1 MSGPEKP
8 FAMNGCRIQAILQPN
23 NCNTMLTMR
32 QPGDDQ
38 KQSLKEKE
46 AEFRR
51 QELRVRSIVQNTPG
65 AIHQLRI
72 KGDDRRVVFMSD
84 PIESI
89 TGYPPGHFTG
99 KSTDVLRDLVH
110 PDDRQK
116 LIEAV
121 EGELDTSGS
130 LEIIY
135 RLIHKDGGVRWVQ
148 AFSTERYDEEEDAD
162 YIDILLMDITAV
174 KEAEIVLEQ
183 RTMQAELLQG
193 TAEISNSTD
202 SFENAL
208 KSLTELVCE
217 TIGWPVGHV
226 FIPSENEP
234 EVLVSSGICY
244 LVNPDK
250 DIGFQNDTANT
261 RFPIGVG
268 LPGQVLNSGKPE
280 WVEDAQTENS
290 ILGKA
295 AIAIGIKGG
304 IAFPVKVGDKV
315 YAVLEFFSHEPM
327 RPDEK
332 FQKMVSHLG
341 DEIASV
347 FERRQAKRALEKYQ
361 ARLANSEAKFRLIF
375 DTMAD
380 GYIESDLDGKIQ
392 IANPAAAKIFGYAD
406 YVSLIKMN
414 MSDLYTDPTQLP
426 ALIKKLL
433 QMNEF
438 THLEL
443 EMRHADGSAIT
454 IDTSGATVFDDDGN
468 PDYIQLTFQDVTE
481 RKRREAELKKARKD
495 AEQANQ
501 AKSAFLAN
509 MSHELRTPLNAII
522 GYSEI
527 LLEEAEESEQEK
539 FMPDLEK
546 IRNSGAHLLAL
557 INDVL
562 DLSKIESGK
571 MELYAEE
578 IVLGSFLEEL
588 SETVRPLVQKNKN
601 RFELQRDEDLGRM
614 RTDLTKLKQSLFNLL
629 DNAAKFT
636 ENGNITLNVS
646 RETNDSID
654 WVTFSVTDNGIGIP
668 AEKMDK
674 LFEEFMQA
682 DVSTTREYGGYWP
695 GPGNIASAVPDDGW
709 RYCGDK
715 HDW

>member
-1 MSGPEKP
+1 M
-8 FAMNGCRIQAILQPN
+8 Q
-23 NCNTMLTMR
+23 TMR
-32 QPGDDQ
+32 QREDDQ

-72 KGDDRRVVFMSD
+72 KGGDRRIVFMSD

-89 TGYPPGHFTG
+89 TGYPPEHFTG

-148 AFSTERYDEEEDAD
+148 AFSTERYDEVEDAD

-193 TAEISNSTD
+193 TAVISNSTD
-202 SFENAL
+202 SFESAL
-208 KSLTELVCE
+208 ESLTELVCK

-226 FIPSENEP
+226 FVPSDDKP
-234 EVLVSSGICY
+234 DVMVSSGICY

-250 DIGFQNDTANT
+250 DIGFQKETANT
-261 RFPIGVG
+261 SFPIGIG
-268 LPGQVLNSGKPE
+268 LPGQVLDSGEPE
-280 WVEDAQTENS
+280 WIEDAQTDNS

-327 RPDEK
+327 RPDAK
-332 FQKMVSHLG
+332 FQQMIGHLG

-361 ARLANSEAKFRLIF
+361 ARLAISEAKFRLIF

-380 GYIESDLDGKIQ
+380 GYIESDLGGNIQ

-406 YVSLIKMN
+406 YINLIKMN
-414 MSDLYTDPTQLP
+414 MSDLHMDPTQLP
-426 ALIKKLL
+426 TLIKKLIK
-433 QMNEF
+433 MNEF
-438 THLEL
+438 AHLEL
-443 EMRHADGSAIT
+443 EMKHADGSAIT
-454 IDTSGATVFDDDGN
+454 IDTSGAIVADDDEN
-468 PDYIQLTFQDVTE
+468 PDYIQLTFQDVTK
-481 RKRREAELKKARKD
+481 RKRREAELQKARKD
-495 AEQANQ
+495 AEQANR

-522 GYSEI
+522 GYSEM
-527 LLEEAEESEQEK
+527 LLDEAEESKQTD
-539 FMPDLEK
+539 FLPDLEK

-571 MELYAEE
+571 MELIAEE
-578 IVLGSFLEEL
+578 FTLSGFLKEV
-588 SETVRPLVQKNKN
+588 SETMRPMVQKNKN
-601 RFELQRDEDLGRM
+601 KFELQPDKELGRM
-614 RTDLTKLKQSLFNLL
+614 CTDLTKLRQSLFNLL

-636 ENGNITLNVS
+636 EKGIITLNVS
-646 RETNDSID
+646 RERNDSID
-654 WVTFSVTDNGIGIP
+654 WVIFSVTDTGIGIP
-668 AEKMDK
+668 AEKMGK

-682 DVSTTREYGGYWP
+682 DVSTTREYGGT
-695 GPGNIASAVPDDGW
+695 GLGLAISRRLCQMMG
-709 RYCGDK
+709 GDIVATSTVGK
-715 HDW
+715 GSNFKIRLPAELPEKD